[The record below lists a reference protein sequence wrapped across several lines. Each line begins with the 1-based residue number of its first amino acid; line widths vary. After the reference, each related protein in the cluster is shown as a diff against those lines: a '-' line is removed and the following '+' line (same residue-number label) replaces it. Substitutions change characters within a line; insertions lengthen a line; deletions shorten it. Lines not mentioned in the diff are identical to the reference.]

1 MFEKFKKLD
10 IYLLCLI
17 GITILACFLFA
28 GHYNEMLTDLGREV
42 YYPEQILKGKVL
54 YKDLFNIYGPMSY
67 MLNALWYKIFG
78 IKLETLYFSGSV
90 LALFFVCGIYE
101 SAKLFLDKISAFILG
116 IFTFGF
122 LYLWII
128 PYLFI
133 SLTYL
138 YLSFKG
144 EKKFKKVDGLSNKMV
159 IIVFTLIVLFSSMVT
174 FISSP
179 GSFKQMIGIY
189 SGNKVSGTLS
199 YGGIKVNYYV
209 PYDYKINSSTSTS
222 KTYLKNDMIL
232 QYSIYLSAADDA
244 IEMDKEIVNEYKNSS
259 IYKSVSDE
267 EFTVRANN
275 KNIRCYKFNT
285 VSLNGNE
292 SSTIIAY
299 IPKDKFILTISLLSD
314 KNLNKKEIN
323 SFVAMQ

>member
-1 MFEKFKKLD
+1 MIIINKKR
-10 IYLLCLI
+10 IEFYSLI
-17 GITILACFLFA
+17 I
-28 GHYNEMLTDLGREV
+28 
-42 YYPEQILKGKVL
+42 
-54 YKDLFNIYGPMSY
+54 S
-67 MLNALWYKIFG
+67 
-78 IKLETLYFSGSV
+78 FSGW
-90 LALFFVCGIYE
+90 
-101 SAKLFLDKISAFILG
+101 FILG